1 MDFLNEDSNDF
12 FTQKIV
18 KSKDYQ
24 SKDGSRHYSD
34 YEISKDVEHVYARL
48 KKYNIDSRMIDE
60 FIKSNLKRVK

>member
-18 KSKDYQ
+18 KSNDYQ

-34 YEISKDVEHVYARL
+34 YEILKDVEHVYARL
-48 KKYNIDSRMIDE
+48 KKYNIDYQMIE
-60 FIKSNLKRVK
+60 QFIKSNLMRV